1 MGSSTTSSSFGKTKF
16 IFNDKEFVS
25 GGSSGGSAIS
35 LKSKTCLASIGTDTG
50 GSVRQPASYTGLVG
64 FKPPYGKCSFEFEF

>member
-16 IFNDKEFVS
+16 IFNDKEFIS

-35 LKSKTCLASIGTDTG
+35 VKSNTCLASIGIHSNFTKLKELT
-50 GSVRQPASYTGLVG
+50 LV
-64 FKPPYGKCSFEFEF
+64 EV